1 MGSLYLAQADS
12 LVLGSS
18 DSLVLA
24 SQSTGIPGV
33 RHCAW
38 PPEVLSML
46 QRCDEEGN
54 SNSSYPECL
63 VVIGMEKVKI
73 FNFGCQK

>member
-1 MGSLYLAQADS
+1 MAQADS

-24 SQSTGIPGV
+24 SHSTGIPGV
-33 RHCAW
+33 RHCTR

-46 QRCDEEGN
+46 QRCEEEGN
-54 SNSSYPECL
+54 SHYSYPEFL